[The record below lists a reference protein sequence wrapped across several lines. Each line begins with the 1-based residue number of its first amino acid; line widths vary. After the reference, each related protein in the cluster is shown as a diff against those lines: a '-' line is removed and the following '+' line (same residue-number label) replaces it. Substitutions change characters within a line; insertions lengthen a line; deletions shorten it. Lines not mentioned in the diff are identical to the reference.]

1 MSSKFV
7 VTVYERRTT
16 NYRLKCE
23 GRGVWSIKAEWWRNM
38 AWANLF
44 TVRQQNYRRTHSSS
58 REQIQIFIE
67 TAKLDAI
74 TCQYEWCFS
83 SRFCFDI
90 KSVFNLHVI
99 VTIIIMGVFRNKV
112 TSQLAGIIRRNRTQY
127 NTINILRYWWCQG
140 ERTDVTTGIWK
151 LLRDCIACNLTK
163 LMFQSSWFNVYVE
176 N

>member
-1 MSSKFV
+1 MSALWQVSVPVSVSCRWPEMSSKFV

-23 GRGVWSIKAEWWRNM
+23 GRRVWSIKAEWWRNM

-74 TCQYEWCFS
+74 TWQYEWCLS

-90 KSVFNLHVI
+90 KYSSVFNLHVI
-99 VTIIIMGVFRNKV
+99 VTIIIMGVFWNKV
-112 TSQLAGIIRRNRTQY
+112 TSQLAGIIRRNRTEY
-127 NTINILRYWWCQG
+127 NTISILLKVLVVPG
-140 ERTDVTTGIWK
+140 WK
-151 LLRDCIACNLTK
+151 DRCYNRNMKAA
-163 LMFQSSWFNVYVE
+163 
-176 N
+176 